1 MNRDRQKCR
10 EQETEWRRSRS
21 KQGGGR
27 EQERKPVN
35 DGNVDKR
42 RKKTTKR
49 RKIWLIERV
58 RFL

>member
-1 MNRDRQKCR
+1 MNRDGQKCR

-21 KQGGGR
+21 KQGGGG

-42 RKKTTKR
+42 KKNERKT
-49 RKIWLIERV
+49 ENMAY
-58 RFL
+58 